1 MNFIQALLI
10 LPHHVFLCI
19 LTCVFILI
27 LGKVRVSKGLRLPC
41 RVTSPQGLESEKTE
55 AKQTHDVVKLT
66 GFLYS

>member
-27 LGKVRVSKGLRLPC
+27 LGKIRVSKDLRLLF
-41 RVTSPQGLESEKTE
+41 RVTAPQGPERGKTD
-55 AKQTHDVVKLT
+55 AKKTHDMVKLT